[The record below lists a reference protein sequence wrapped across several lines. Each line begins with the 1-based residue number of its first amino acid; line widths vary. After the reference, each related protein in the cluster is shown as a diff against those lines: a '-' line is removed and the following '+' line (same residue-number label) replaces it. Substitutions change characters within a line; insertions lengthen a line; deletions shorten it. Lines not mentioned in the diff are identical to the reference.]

1 MIKVLFFGDIVGEI
15 GREAFLKELPSLKTQ
30 HQPDLIVLNGENL
43 AHGKGITPQIYY
55 NLLDNGVDCIT
66 SGNHVFDNKDI
77 IEQMDE
83 YTHLIRPL
91 NYAKTVPGNTY
102 YSIKVKDTSVT
113 IINLLG
119 QVFLP
124 PIDNP
129 FLATDN
135 FIETIN
141 SDIIIID
148 FHAEAT
154 SEKKAFAHYFT
165 TRVSAVLGTHTHVQ
179 TNDAE
184 ILENHTAYIT
194 DVGMIGAKNSIIGMK
209 PEPVL
214 RRFLTSMPERFS
226 PPKKDFYSLLN
237 YVALTFEK
245 NGKAK
250 SINAYSKLIK
260 NEHE

>member
-1 MIKVLFFGDIVGEI
+1 MIKILFFGDIVGEI
-15 GREAFLKELPSLKTQ
+15 GREAFYRKLPSLKKE
-30 HQPDLIVLNGENL
+30 HQPDLIIVNGENI
-43 AHGKGITPQIYY
+43 ANGKGITPHIYY
-55 NLLDNGVDCIT
+55 ELLDNGVDCIT

-77 IEQMDE
+77 IEQMEE

-91 NYAKTVPGNTY
+91 NYHNTVPGNTSFTT
-102 YSIKVKDTSVT
+102 SIKDTTIT

-129 FLATDN
+129 FHITDD
-135 FIETIN
+135 FINNNN
-141 SDIIIID
+141 SDIILID

-154 SEKKAFAHYFT
+154 SEKKAFAYHFQKK
-165 TRVSAVLGTHTHVQ
+165 VSAIIGTHTHVQ

-214 RRFLTSMPERFS
+214 KRFLTSMPERFA
-226 PPKKDFYSLLN
+226 PPKRDDYSVLN
-237 YVALTFEK
+237 YVEIVIEK
-245 NGKAK
+245 NGKAV
-250 SINAYSKLIK
+250 SLLPFSLLVK
-260 NEHE
+260 NELG